1 VTGQEKTRK
10 KLGGAYPGQRRP
22 ANQPYLPP
30 ASEFGKDGQAV
41 THFVAFGGGNALTL
55 VKQDG
60 SHQPEAGK
68 AQSEYIQGT
77 LRLLCLCFTLY
88 CRLGLLLGICNV
100 AAYVTSTL
108 FMFIVLPSWSIA
120 GNM

>member
-1 VTGQEKTRK
+1 MTGQEKTRK

-22 ANQPYLPP
+22 PNQPYLPP

-41 THFVAFGGGNALTL
+41 AHFVAFGGGNALTL

-60 SHQPEAGK
+60 SHKPEAGK

-77 LRLLCLCFTLY
+77 S
-88 CRLGLLLGICNV
+88 
-100 AAYVTSTL
+100 TSS
-108 FMFIVLPSWSIA
+108 FMSSWFIA
-120 GNM
+120 G

>member
-1 VTGQEKTRK
+1 MIADFFLSFCITFIKQVFTDPMTGQEKTRK

-22 ANQPYLPP
+22 PNQPYLPP
-30 ASEFGKDGQAV
+30 A
-41 THFVAFGGGNALTL
+41 HFVAYGGGNALTL

-77 LRLLCLCFTLY
+77 LRL
-88 CRLGLLLGICNV
+88 V
-100 AAYVTSTL
+100 M
-108 FMFIVLPSWSIA
+108 FMFCCSLPSCLIYYCKYT
-120 GNM
+120 M

>member
-22 ANQPYLPP
+22 TNQPYLPP

-60 SHQPEAGK
+60 SHQPEFGK

-77 LRLLCLCFTLY
+77 LRLL
-88 CRLGLLLGICNV
+88 LLMC
-100 AAYVTSTL
+100 YSTSS
-108 FMFIVLPSWSIA
+108 P
-120 GNM
+120 